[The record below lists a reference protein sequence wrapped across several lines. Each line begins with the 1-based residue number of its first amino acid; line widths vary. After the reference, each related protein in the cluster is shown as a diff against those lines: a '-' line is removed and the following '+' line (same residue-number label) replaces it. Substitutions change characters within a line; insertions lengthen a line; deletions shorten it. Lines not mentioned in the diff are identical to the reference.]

1 MASNIEIDLGPLK
14 ELDAGTPP
22 GEPSLLVEIIDAYL
36 EESEVDER
44 SLRRAVAEGDL
55 KALASAAH
63 RLKGSSAN
71 VGVKSL
77 VSLCAELERDARA
90 GSVDDA
96 GNRVATLLEMLDR
109 CRVALRQERAAA
121 AN

>member
-14 ELDAGTPP
+14 ELDASTPP

-36 EESEVDER
+36 EESVVDEG
-44 SLRRAVAEGDL
+44 SLRNAVASQDL

-77 VSLCAELERDARA
+77 VGVCADLERDARA
-90 GSVDDA
+90 GSVPDMA
-96 GNRVATLLEMLDR
+96 GRVDGLLDLLEQCRAVLRAERVA
-109 CRVALRQERAAA
+109 AL
-121 AN
+121 